1 MQALIQIDFIKFLA
15 IRNSVF
21 FELNILTIQSR
32 SASSPKANIGASK
45 LRHCVAHY
53 LHIFIYF
60 NTLRLIND
68 HLAQ

>member
-21 FELNILTIQSR
+21 FELNIITIQSR
-32 SASSPKANIGASK
+32 SASSPKANILTPK
-45 LRHCVAHY
+45 LGHCVAHY
-53 LHIFIYF
+53 LHIWIYF
-60 NTLRLIND
+60 DVLRLIND